1 MQQAGEFQERVTQ
14 VIDGD
19 TFKTSTNRVVRL
31 ANVDAP
37 EATAP
42 GGAAATRMLRDLIEG
57 QVVRIKPVATDSYG
71 RTVADVWVGNI
82 WVNATLR
89 MRVGS

>member
-1 MQQAGEFQERVTQ
+1 MTSAHEFQERVTQ

-37 EATAP
+37 PATTPA
-42 GGAAATRMLRDLIEG
+42 GAAATKTLRDLIEG
-57 QVVRIKPVATDSYG
+57 QLVRIKSVATDTYG
-71 RTVADVWVGNI
+71 RTVADVWVGNV
-82 WVNATLR
+82 WVNATVR
-89 MRVGS
+89 MRVGR